1 MLEAVGC
8 KVVVMWLVTA
18 SPSCLMTADCR
29 SLPFS
34 LSPTSK
40 AFGEV
45 CAASL
50 WTSTGIMPCQSPA
63 LVNCCS
69 FCTLCVPVIG
79 SPPGSSKPSCI
90 SREA

>member
-50 WTSTGIMPCQSPA
+50 WTSTGI
-63 LVNCCS
+63 
-69 FCTLCVPVIG
+69 
-79 SPPGSSKPSCI
+79 
-90 SREA
+90 